1 MGSIWNGPLYEV
13 SCHIRRRKVKLQSVF
28 TDVAHIYHFFI
39 GIYISWLDSEPDK
52 FEVVGSS
59 PTMPTNERKLMRSF
73 ITKLMLFEVMLKA
86 YPQICE

>member
-1 MGSIWNGPLYEV
+1 MT
-13 SCHIRRRKVKLQSVF
+13 RRKVKLHHMF
-28 TDVAHIYHFFI
+28 ITFI

-86 YPQICE
+86 YPQICK

>member
-1 MGSIWNGPLYEV
+1 MRYLVVRVCYRNEV
-13 SCHIRRRKVKLQSVF
+13 LI
-28 TDVAHIYHFFI
+28 FI

-59 PTMPTNERKLMRSF
+59 PTMPTDERKLMRSF